1 MAMFNSFLLT
11 FARPG
16 SSFPNA
22 PARASQ
28 TVQMPLVPSLRD
40 IHTYTSSFNTND
52 HHCHNDNQ
60 HIIYTF
66 ILYYI
71 ILYYLL
77 NIILYIYI
85 SKNIYHILYH
95 IILNIVLYIILYYI
109 IYHILN
115 NIYNII

>member
-66 ILYYI
+66 ILNYI

-77 NIILYIYI
+77 NIILYI
-85 SKNIYHILYH
+85 SNNIHHILYH
-95 IILNIVLYIILYYI
+95 IILNIVLQIILYYI
-109 IYHILN
+109 ILYI
-115 NIYNII
+115 IY